1 MFRITKFNSTLLI
14 TLLLAGCA
22 VPELKIPE
30 LANVSQEL
38 GNMLKAGERPEY
50 QGSDSVD
57 TVDPSMLIGT
67 WKVEIINSVALE
79 EDLDMQI
86 SFNEDNTISAVIKAD
101 IEEPIGKFAYDMKG
115 TWSAD
120 GEYVTITPTSM
131 QETTGNTLAGSGEE
145 FFDEEGD
152 VSNVYEIGADRIVM
166 FDENEGIGQSYTR
179 IK

>member
-1 MFRITKFNSTLLI
+1 MFRNIKFNSALLMTI
-14 TLLLAGCA
+14 MLAGCA

-38 GNMLKAGERPEY
+38 GNMLKAGERAEY

-57 TVDPSMLIGT
+57 IVDPDMLIGT
-67 WKVEIINSVALE
+67 WKVEVINSVALE
-79 EDLDMQI
+79 EDLDIQI
-86 SFNEDNTISAVIKAD
+86 SFNEDETISAILKAD

-131 QETTGNTLAGSGEE
+131 QETTGNALAGSGEE

-152 VSNVYEIGADRIVM
+152 VANVYEISADRIVM
-166 FDENEGIGQSYTR
+166 FDENERIAQSYTR